1 MKLDLNIQGYFT
13 ADEFLKTLE
22 IFQKRA
28 LDLFNS
34 DLDEHE
40 ELINLGEGNFV
51 GKISIDTK
59 NMEEDKNDPFIVK
72 IFGEVLSE
80 LLGVEEDEALSFP
93 PSFINNFVY
102 ETKNR
107 FKEYEE
113 NVEISVIILEI
124 LNEKKPIKVCNYCNG
139 LITEG
144 LVSRGYYFHDINCLT
159 EEQELSGIDF
169 SDYKK
174 FKSKI

>member
-28 LDLFNS
+28 LDIFNS

-72 IFGEVLSE
+72 ILGEVLSE
-80 LLGVEEDEALSFP
+80 ILGIEEDEALALS
-93 PSFINNFVY
+93 PSFINDFVY
-102 ETKNR
+102 EIKKR

-113 NVEISVIILEI
+113 SVEISVIILEI
-124 LNEKKPIKVCNYCNG
+124 LNEKKSIEVCNYCNG

-144 LVSRGYYFHDINCLT
+144 LVSNGYYFHDINCLT
-159 EEQELSGIDF
+159 KEQELSGVDF
-169 SDYKK
+169 SDYKE
-174 FKSKI
+174 FKSEI

>member
-22 IFQKRA
+22 IYQKRA

-59 NMEEDKNDPFIVK
+59 KM
-72 IFGEVLSE
+72 
-80 LLGVEEDEALSFP
+80 
-93 PSFINNFVY
+93 
-102 ETKNR
+102 
-107 FKEYEE
+107 
-113 NVEISVIILEI
+113 
-124 LNEKKPIKVCNYCNG
+124 
-139 LITEG
+139 
-144 LVSRGYYFHDINCLT
+144 
-159 EEQELSGIDF
+159 
-169 SDYKK
+169 
-174 FKSKI
+174 

>member
-72 IFGEVLSE
+72 ILGEVLSE
-80 LLGVEEDEALSFP
+80 ILGIE
-93 PSFINNFVY
+93 
-102 ETKNR
+102 
-107 FKEYEE
+107 
-113 NVEISVIILEI
+113 
-124 LNEKKPIKVCNYCNG
+124 
-139 LITEG
+139 
-144 LVSRGYYFHDINCLT
+144 
-159 EEQELSGIDF
+159 
-169 SDYKK
+169 
-174 FKSKI
+174 

>member
-13 ADEFLKTLE
+13 ADEFIKTLE

-34 DLDEHE
+34 DLEEHE

-51 GKISIDTK
+51 GKISLDYK

-80 LLGVEEDEALSFP
+80 LLGIEEDEALALP
-93 PSFINNFVY
+93 PSFINDLVY
-102 ETKNR
+102 EIKKR
-107 FKEYEE
+107 FTEYEE

-124 LNEKKPIKVCNYCNG
+124 LNEKKPINVCYYCNG

-144 LVSRGYYFHDINCLT
+144 LVSKGFYFHDINCLT

-169 SDYKK
+169 SDYKE
-174 FKSKI
+174 FKSEI